1 MRIKVSLNERS
12 RKVGKAMKVYQMLE
26 LLQGLGKDDDIYCAF
41 FTKDEADGKGEE
53 DLDQVDFRFEGS
65 EWATIVRKLEQ
76 DKGIYIA
83 LDESFNDYVDEA
95 LEKREDDATN

>member
-1 MRIKVSLNERS
+1 
-12 RKVGKAMKVYQMLE
+12 MKVREMLA
-26 LLQGLGKDDDIYCAF
+26 LLEGLDKEDDIYCAF

-53 DLDQVDFRFEGS
+53 DLDQVDFRFENA
-65 EWATIVRKLEQ
+65 EWAKIVAKLER

-95 LEKREDDATN
+95 LEKRENNETN

>member
-1 MRIKVSLNERS
+1 
-12 RKVGKAMKVYQMLE
+12 MKVYQMLE
-26 LLQGLGKDDDIYCAF
+26 LLEGLGKDDDIYCAF
-41 FTKDEADGKGEE
+41 FTKDEADQKGED
-53 DLDQVDFRFEGS
+53 DLDIVDFRFQSS

-95 LEKREDDATN
+95 IEKRESNETN